1 MKNGYFSRLYRG
13 GAQRRLLFE
22 SEGKSLAIVREITTV
37 ASVAMPIAEAWRVR
51 RCRYAPQGE
60 SAGRLCIATGIH
72 GDEMMGQL
80 IVFGVA
86 KRIMAQPEKLQGI
99 VDIYPML
106 NPLGL
111 DCGSRMVP
119 STAQLD
125 MNRAF
130 PGREDGTALESVCW
144 RVLHDMVGAD
154 LVLDIHASTHNKSEL
169 YEVRMNA
176 DGVSGL
182 LEQARALCPEL
193 IWVYP
198 EKNTYNGSLTSTLGQ
213 KGVPALII
221 EADERH
227 RCPQE
232 IAERVVEGIMCK
244 MREMGIWAGDCALTA
259 PKMEDIPCIRTSADI
274 CRVTCE
280 RPGVYVPLDCIGKDV
295 AKGELLGTVIDALEG
310 EVREEVRAP
319 ASGLVF
325 SQRSYSAVY
334 PGTLIARVLKREVK
348 A

>member
-1 MKNGYFSRLYRG
+1 MTGD
-13 GAQRRLLFE
+13 GAAHRLLFE
-22 SEGKSLAIVREITTV
+22 SEGTGLAVIREITTV
-37 ASVAMPIAEAWRVR
+37 ASVAMPIAESWRVK
-51 RCRYAPQGE
+51 RCRYAPEGA
-60 SAGRLCIATGIH
+60 SAARLCIATGIH

-86 KRIMAQPEKLQGI
+86 NHIMSKPECLHGI

-130 PGREDGTALESVCW
+130 PGRPDGTALESVCW
-144 RVLHDMVGAD
+144 RVLEDVKDAD
-154 LVLDIHASTHNKSEL
+154 LVLDVHASTQNKSEL
-169 YEVRMNA
+169 YEVRLNA
-176 DGVSGL
+176 SDAISADDL
-182 LEQARALCPEL
+182 IAQARALCPEL

-198 EKNTYNGSLTSTLGQ
+198 NNNMYSGSLTATLGQ
-213 KGVPALII
+213 MGTPALIL

-227 RCPQE
+227 RRPHE
-232 IAERVVEGIMCK
+232 IAERVVSGILCK
-244 MREMGIWAGDCALTA
+244 MKDMGIWSGDCTLAV
-259 PKMEDIPCIRTSADI
+259 PKIDEIPCIRTSADI
-274 CRVTCE
+274 CRITCE
-280 RPGVYVPLDCIGKDV
+280 NPGVYVPLDHIGTDV
-295 AKGELLGTVIDALEG
+295 KEGQLLGTVIDALEG
-310 EVREEVRAP
+310 KVREEVRAP

>member
-1 MKNGYFSRLYRG
+1 M
-13 GAQRRLLFE
+13 
-22 SEGKSLAIVREITTV
+22 AIVREITTI
-37 ASVAMPIAEAWRVR
+37 ASVAMPIAEAWRVK
-51 RCRYAPQGE
+51 RCRYQAEGE
-60 SAGRLCIATGIH
+60 LAGRLCIATGIH

-86 KRIMAQPEKLQGI
+86 NKIMAQPEHLHGI

-119 STAQLD
+119 SATQLD

-130 PGREDGTALESVCW
+130 PGRPDGTALESVCW
-144 RVLHDMVGAD
+144 RVLEDVKDAD
-154 LVLDIHASTHNKSEL
+154 LVLDIHASTQNKSEL
-169 YEVRMNA
+169 YEVRLNA
-176 DGVSGL
+176 NGKVGVEDL
-182 LEQARALCPEL
+182 LATANALCPEL

-198 EKNTYNGSLTSTLGQ
+198 DSNLYTGSLTSTLGQ
-213 KGVPALII
+213 MGTKALII

-227 RCPQE
+227 RRPHE
-232 IAERVVEGIMCK
+232 IAERVVSGILCK
-244 MREMGIWAGDCALTA
+244 MKEMGIWSGECAMTA
-259 PKMEDIPCIRTSADI
+259 PKAGEIPCIRTKEDI

-280 RPGVYVPLDCIGKDV
+280 NPGVYVPLDHIGKDV
-295 AKGELLGTVIDALEG
+295 KEGELLGTVIDALEG
-310 EVREEVRAP
+310 KVREEVRAP

>member
-1 MKNGYFSRLYRG
+1 M
-13 GAQRRLLFE
+13 
-22 SEGKSLAIVREITTV
+22 AIVREITIV
-37 ASVAMPIAEAWRVR
+37 ASVAMPIAEAWRVK
-51 RCRYAPQGE
+51 RCRYAPEGA
-60 SAGRLCIATGIH
+60 SAGRVCIATGIH

-86 KRIMAQPEKLQGI
+86 KRIMAQPEHLHGI

-144 RVLHDMVGAD
+144 RVLHDMLGAD

-176 DGVSGL
+176 EGADAL
-182 LEQARALCPEL
+182 IEKARALCPEL
-193 IWVYP
+193 IWVLP
-198 EKNTYNGSLTSTLGQ
+198 DKNKYYGSLTGTLGQ
-213 KGVPALII
+213 MGTPALII

-227 RCPQE
+227 RRPHE
-232 IAERVVEGIMCK
+232 IAERVVEGIFCK
-244 MREMGIWAGDCALTA
+244 LTDMGLWTGDCTLKAPALG
-259 PKMEDIPCIRTSADI
+259 EIPLIRTPADI

-280 RPGVYVPLDCIGKDV
+280 NPGIYVPLDHIGTDV
-295 AKGELLGTVIDALEG
+295 KEGELLGTVIDALEG
-310 EVREEVRAP
+310 KVREEVRAP

-334 PGTLIARVLKREVK
+334 PGTLIARVLRRETK

>member
-1 MKNGYFSRLYRG
+1 M
-13 GAQRRLLFE
+13 RRLLFE
-22 SEGKSLAIVREITTV
+22 SEGTSVAIVREITTV
-37 ASVAMPIAEAWRVR
+37 ASVAMPVAEAWRVK
-51 RCRYAPQGE
+51 RCRYAAEGE

-80 IVFGVA
+80 VVFGVA
-86 KRIMAQPEKLQGI
+86 RRIMAQPEHLHGI

-130 PGREDGTALESVCW
+130 PGRPDGTSLESICW
-144 RVLHDMVGAD
+144 AVLHDMKDAD

-169 YEVRMNA
+169 YEVRLNA
-176 DGVSGL
+176 QGAPAL
-182 LEQARALCPEL
+182 IEKARALCPEL

-198 EKNTYNGSLTSTLGQ
+198 AKNTYSGSLTGTLGQ
-213 KGVPALII
+213 MGTPALII

-227 RCPQE
+227 RRPHE
-232 IAERVVEGIMCK
+232 IASRVVEGIFCK
-244 MREMGIWAGDCALTA
+244 MTEMGIWTGECALTVPA
-259 PKMEDIPCIRTSADI
+259 LEEIPCIRTGADI

-280 RPGVYVPLDCIGKDV
+280 NPGIYVPLDHIGTDV
-295 AKGELLGTVIDALEG
+295 KEGDVLGTVIDALEG
-310 EVREEVRAP
+310 KVREEVRAP
-319 ASGLVF
+319 VSGLVF

-334 PGTLIARVLKREVK
+334 PGTLIARVLKREVM

>member
-1 MKNGYFSRLYRG
+1 M
-13 GAQRRLLFE
+13 
-22 SEGKSLAIVREITTV
+22 AIIREITTV
-37 ASVAMPIAEAWRVR
+37 ASVAMPVAEAWRVK
-51 RCRYAPQGE
+51 RCRYASEGT

-80 IVFGVA
+80 VVFGVA
-86 KRIMAQPEKLQGI
+86 RRIMAQPEHLHGI

-130 PGREDGTALESVCW
+130 PGRPDGTALESVCW
-144 RVLHDMVGAD
+144 RVLEDMRGAD
-154 LVLDIHASTHNKSEL
+154 LVLDIHASTQNKSEL
-169 YEVRMNA
+169 YEVRMNTPHA
-176 DGVSGL
+176 EEL
-182 LEQARALCPEL
+182 IRQARALCPEL

-198 EKNTYNGSLTSTLGQ
+198 DNNLYSGSLTGTLVELGTS
-213 KGVPALII
+213 ALIL

-227 RCPQE
+227 RRPHE

-244 MREMGIWAGDCALTA
+244 MKDMGLWTGDCALTV
-259 PKMEDIPCIRTSADI
+259 PRDEDIPCIRTEEEI
-274 CRVTCE
+274 CVITCE
-280 RPGVYVPLDCIGKDV
+280 APGVYVPLDHIGKRV
-295 AKGELLGTVIDALEG
+295 EEGELLGMVIDALEG
-310 EVREEVRAP
+310 SVREEVHAP

-334 PGTLIARVLKREVK
+334 PGTLIARVKKEVQ

>member
-1 MKNGYFSRLYRG
+1 MKNRRTDRLSRGRLDS
-13 GAQRRLLFE
+13 RLLFE
-22 SEGKSLAIVREITTV
+22 SEGKGLAIIREITTV
-37 ASVAMPIAEAWRVR
+37 ASVAMPVAEAWRVK
-51 RCRYAPQGE
+51 RCRYAPKGE

-86 KRIMAQPEKLQGI
+86 RRITAQPEHLHGI

-130 PGREDGTALESVCW
+130 PGRPDGTALESVCW
-144 RVLHDMVGAD
+144 RVLEDMKGAD
-154 LVLDIHASTHNKSEL
+154 LVLDIHASTQNKSEL
-169 YEVRMNA
+169 YEVRMNNPGA
-176 DGVSGL
+176 EAL
-182 LEQARALCPEL
+182 IEQARALCPEL

-198 EKNTYNGSLTSTLGQ
+198 DSNLYSGSLTGTLGTMNT
-213 KGVPALII
+213 PALIL

-227 RCPQE
+227 RRPHE

-244 MREMGIWAGDCALTA
+244 MTDMGLWTGDCALKT
-259 PKMEDIPCIRTSADI
+259 PELKDIPCIRTEEEI
-274 CRVTCE
+274 CVITCE
-280 RPGVYVPLDCIGKDV
+280 TPGVYVPLDHIGKTV
-295 AKGELLGTVIDALEG
+295 AEGQLLGTVIDALEG
-310 EVREEVRAP
+310 KVREEVRAP
-319 ASGLVF
+319 SGGLVF

-334 PGTLIARVLKREVK
+334 PGTLIARVKKEVT